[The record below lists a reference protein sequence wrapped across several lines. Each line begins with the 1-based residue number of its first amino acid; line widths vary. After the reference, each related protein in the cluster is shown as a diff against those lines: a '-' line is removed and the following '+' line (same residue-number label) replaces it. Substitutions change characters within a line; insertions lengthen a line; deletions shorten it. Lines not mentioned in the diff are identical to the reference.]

1 MNSAGTMLAPM
12 FGAYL
17 ILGRSKGGTAEAGTI
32 LTQAER
38 LADAQSV
45 ILPYGLVAVALLV
58 LAVIIARFPLPPLGA
73 ATSRVSREE
82 RKHHSLWRHPHL
94 VSGLPSIFISL
105 IPEIGMPNLFANL
118 VRHQQTHV
126 VEGESVH
133 VKVVLGG

>member
-1 MNSAGTMLAPM
+1 MLAPM

-58 LAVIIARFPLPPLGA
+58 LAVIIARFPLPAMGA
-73 ATSRVSREE
+73 ATSRVSRQE
-82 RKHHSLWRHPHL
+82 RKHNSRWRHRTL
-94 VSGLPSIFISL
+94 VWGIQAIFIYL
-105 IPEIGMPNLFANL
+105 IAEPGVAHLFVKLLLPKNPPVGNWG
-118 VRHQQTHV
+118 VRRCQSRVAPTA
-126 VEGESVH
+126 
-133 VKVVLGG
+133 